1 MRKDELTTISTAH
14 KVSVLFKQVNAGQSL
29 HINSDGTTKQQRKI
43 NSAAIN
49 GIVISVNE
57 VPDGT
62 AESIVND
69 IDLELE
75 KL

>member
-1 MRKDELTTISTAH
+1 M
-14 KVSVLFKQVNAGQSL
+14 
-29 HINSDGTTKQQRKI
+29 KI

-62 AESIVND
+62 AESIIND
-69 IDLELE
+69 IDMELE